1 MYSSDC
7 MSEMLT
13 VRVSK
18 KTKEEMGN
26 YKINWSEYI
35 RETVRN
41 KLTELRRERAFKEMD
56 KMRSKIPKS
65 KLNMADEVIKWRK
78 RH

>member
-1 MYSSDC
+1 

-41 KLTELRRERAFKEMD
+41 KLTELRREHAFKEMD
-56 KMRSKIPKS
+56 KIRSKIPKS
-65 KLNMADEVIKWRK
+65 RLNMADEVIKWRK